1 MACFIC
7 VFTYS
12 SRQWSTSQ
20 MLLFFLRAM
29 GKNTSHS
36 CEADIGLT
44 EKVLAHCI

>member
-20 MLLFFLRAM
+20 MLLFFESD
-29 GKNTSHS
+29 GQKYFH